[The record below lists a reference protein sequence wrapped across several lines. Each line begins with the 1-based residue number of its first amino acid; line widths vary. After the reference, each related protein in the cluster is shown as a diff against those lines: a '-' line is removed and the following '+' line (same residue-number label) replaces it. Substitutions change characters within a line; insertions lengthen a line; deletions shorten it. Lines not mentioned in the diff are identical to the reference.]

1 VNRTADRV
9 TGVVQSGSLPMYLGV
24 ILTTAAV
31 VPLLALVW
39 ADAWPT
45 SLDLVPVVAQVP
57 IGAIVVGSAVAAAV
71 TRRRFAAALCVGV
84 TGYGMAGLFV
94 LQGAPDLA
102 LTQITVE
109 TLTVVVFVVVLRRL
123 PDRFSPPTDRAVNR
137 SRILVA
143 SAVAV
148 MVFGFA
154 LVAGGSR
161 TADPI
166 SREMI
171 ERALPDAHGR
181 NIVNVILVDFRGF
194 DTMGE
199 ITVLATAAIGSVALA
214 RAVRRRERPAGP
226 SEPAGVAPQPE
237 PEPQP

>member
-1 VNRTADRV
+1 
-9 TGVVQSGSLPMYLGV
+9 M
-24 ILTTAAV
+24 
-31 VPLLALVW
+31 
-39 ADAWPT
+39 
-45 SLDLVPVVAQVP
+45 
-57 IGAIVVGSAVAAAV
+57 VGSAAAAALA
-71 TRRRFAAALCVGV
+71 RRRFAAALCVGV
-84 TGYGMAGLFV
+84 TGYGMAGLYV

-123 PDRFSPPTDRAVNR
+123 PDHFSPPTDRAVHR

-143 SAVAV
+143 SLVAL

-161 TADPI
+161 TATPI
-166 SREMI
+166 SREMVD
-171 ERALPDAHGR
+171 RALPDAHGR
-181 NIVNVILVDFRGF
+181 NVVNVILVDFRAL

-214 RAVRRRERPAGP
+214 RAVRRRPRSSDPAVGEGP
-226 SEPAGVAPQPE
+226 APDREPVP
-237 PEPQP
+237 

>member
-1 VNRTADRV
+1 
-9 TGVVQSGSLPMYLGV
+9 
-24 ILTTAAV
+24 
-31 VPLLALVW
+31 
-39 ADAWPT
+39 
-45 SLDLVPVVAQVP
+45 VP
-57 IGAIVVGSAVAAAV
+57 IGAIVVGSALAAAV

-109 TLTVVVFVVVLRRL
+109 TLTVVVFVVVFRRL
-123 PDRFSPPTDRAVNR
+123 PDRFSAPTDRAVNR

-143 SAVAV
+143 SAVAL

-154 LVAGGSR
+154 LVAGGAR

-166 SREMI
+166 SREMV
-171 ERALPDAHGR
+171 ERSLPDAHGR
-181 NIVNVILVDFRGF
+181 NVVNVILVDIRGF

-214 RAVRRRERPAGP
+214 RAVRRRGRPTATN
-226 SEPAGVAPQPE
+226 EPTGVAPQQE
-237 PEPQP
+237 LQP